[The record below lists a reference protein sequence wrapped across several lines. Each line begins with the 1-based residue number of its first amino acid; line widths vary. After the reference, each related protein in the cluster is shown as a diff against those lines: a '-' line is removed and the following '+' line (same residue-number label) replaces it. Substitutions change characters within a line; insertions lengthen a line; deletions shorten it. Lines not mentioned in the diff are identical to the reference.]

1 MIVGESGGY
10 PLIQFQAYGLDA
22 YINQEEYA
30 KYYQKAYDAS
40 TTLLAGP
47 SCPNKPKG
55 WFTLP
60 EDYNRDEFHRIQKAA
75 DKIRSSCDILIV
87 IGIGGS
93 YLGARAAIE
102 FVLGANYNLTSPS
115 GPRVYFAGNTLDEDT
130 TADMLALCHNNDVC
144 LNVISKSGTTTEP
157 AIAFRLFRNM
167 LENKYG
173 KTGARER
180 IFVTTDQNANK
191 SSLRRL
197 SDENGYETFVVPDD
211 IGGRYSVLTAVG
223 LLPICAAGIDIAHM
237 MNGAAMAKK
246 ELEQFDREDNMVL
259 SYAAIR
265 NALLDKGLHIEIFV
279 AYRQCMQ
286 MFNEWLKQLFGES
299 EGKEGKG
306 IFPASVINTTDL
318 HSMGQYIQEGQRI
331 LFETVIDF
339 AAPVNNLAVPA
350 EEKAQD
356 GLEYLV
362 GKKLFDINRKAMEGT
377 RQAHLDGKVPNLSVT
392 LQDRSSAS
400 FGYAVYFFE
409 LVCAI
414 SGYTL
419 PIDPFNQP
427 GVELYK
433 KNMFRLLGKAGY

>member
-1 MIVGESGGY
+1 
-10 PLIQFQAYGLDA
+10 
-22 YINQEEYA
+22 
-30 KYYQKAYDAS
+30 
-40 TTLLAGP
+40 
-47 SCPNKPKG
+47 
-55 WFTLP
+55 
-60 EDYNRDEFHRIQKAA
+60 
-75 DKIRSSCDILIV
+75 
-87 IGIGGS
+87 
-93 YLGARAAIE
+93 
-102 FVLGANYNLTSPS
+102 
-115 GPRVYFAGNTLDEDT
+115 
-130 TADMLALCHNNDVC
+130 
-144 LNVISKSGTTTEP
+144 
-157 AIAFRLFRNM
+157 
-167 LENKYG
+167 
-173 KTGARER
+173 
-180 IFVTTDQNANK
+180 
-191 SSLRRL
+191 
-197 SDENGYETFVVPDD
+197 VVPDD